1 MCARSHLWGFA
12 FKALALE
19 AIAKEQALSGRLDLA
34 FESYVLIEPTEKERS
49 QALLAIVEAQAK
61 AGQWAEAR
69 QSATKIRVDESL
81 ARALA
86 TLAAAQ
92 AKGGH
97 RKPAAALWAD
107 ALRAI
112 QRIGAESD
120 RAWALRD
127 LGVELARSG
136 FGRQAVETA
145 DSILTNRNHA
155 LPQIAPALADAEG
168 RDDWKS
174 LPIPCA

>member
-1 MCARSHLWGFA
+1 MCARSLWGFA
-12 FKALALE
+12 LKALALE
-19 AIAKEQALSGRLDLA
+19 AIAKEQTLSGRLDLA

-97 RKPAAALWAD
+97 R
-107 ALRAI
+107 
-112 QRIGAESD
+112 
-120 RAWALRD
+120 
-127 LGVELARSG
+127 
-136 FGRQAVETA
+136 
-145 DSILTNRNHA
+145 
-155 LPQIAPALADAEG
+155 
-168 RDDWKS
+168 
-174 LPIPCA
+174 

>member
-1 MCARSHLWGFA
+1 M
-12 FKALALE
+12 
-19 AIAKEQALSGRLDLA
+19 SGRLDLA

-97 RKPAAALWAD
+97 RKAAAALWAD

-155 LPQIAPALADAEG
+155 LPQIARALAGAEG

-174 LPIPCA
+174 LLIPCA

>member
-1 MCARSHLWGFA
+1 MGIC
-12 FKALALE
+12 LE
-19 AIAKEQALSGRLDLA
+19 GAGAGSDCEEQTLSGRLDLA

-97 RKPAAALWAD
+97 R
-107 ALRAI
+107 
-112 QRIGAESD
+112 
-120 RAWALRD
+120 
-127 LGVELARSG
+127 
-136 FGRQAVETA
+136 
-145 DSILTNRNHA
+145 
-155 LPQIAPALADAEG
+155 
-168 RDDWKS
+168 
-174 LPIPCA
+174 

>member
-1 MCARSHLWGFA
+1 MGIC
-12 FKALALE
+12 LE
-19 AIAKEQALSGRLDLA
+19 GAGAGSVAKEQTLSGRLDLA

-97 RKPAAALWAD
+97 R
-107 ALRAI
+107 
-112 QRIGAESD
+112 
-120 RAWALRD
+120 
-127 LGVELARSG
+127 
-136 FGRQAVETA
+136 
-145 DSILTNRNHA
+145 
-155 LPQIAPALADAEG
+155 
-168 RDDWKS
+168 
-174 LPIPCA
+174 